1 MKLTRI
7 ILISCLLS
15 MICAKTTNVL
25 DRYDEIISKEFTL
38 IDDEGN
44 VVMKLSQ
51 IDFEQINNLAGW
63 MQSNTTLYEK
73 LHEAQNQLSNI
84 YAVKIDSVNNDIIEV
99 ENKIEVS
106 QNNLLKQINSLKE
119 GLNSLEEEYSA
130 YKRSMNSPND
140 IIISKLPEIEE
151 NIKKV
156 NDRIDAILEFDVMQ
170 KEMKRNKKAYY
181 LP

>member
-1 MKLTRI
+1 MKLTTI
-7 ILISCLLS
+7 IIISCLLS
-15 MICAKTTNVL
+15 MISAKTTNAL

-63 MQSNTTLYEK
+63 MQSNTALYEK

-84 YAVKIDSVNNDIIEV
+84 YAVKIDSVNNNIIAV
-99 ENKIEVS
+99 ENKVVDSQNTLLNEVS
-106 QNNLLKQINSLKE
+106 SLKE
-119 GLNSLEEEYSA
+119 EFNALKEEYSA
-130 YKRSMNSPND
+130 YKRNINSPNNQ
-140 IIISKLPEIEE
+140 IISKLPEIEE

-170 KEMKRNKKAYY
+170 KEMKKNKKAYY